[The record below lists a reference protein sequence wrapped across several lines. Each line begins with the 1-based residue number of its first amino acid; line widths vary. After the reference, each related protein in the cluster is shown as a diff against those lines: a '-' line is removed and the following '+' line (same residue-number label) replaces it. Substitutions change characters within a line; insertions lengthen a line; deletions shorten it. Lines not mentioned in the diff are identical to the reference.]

1 MGASN
6 NQNFLVSVAHH
17 HLLVHN
23 HWKRSS
29 IGVMVDEKKIVLLT
43 DFIEQKVRKEKE
55 LEFYTSQLEELQKKM
70 FFLRKEIQLTN
81 YIIEIV
87 ENEKVIDIREYLED
101 KRDRDS

>member
-1 MGASN
+1 
-6 NQNFLVSVAHH
+6 
-17 HLLVHN
+17 
-23 HWKRSS
+23 
-29 IGVMVDEKKIVLLT
+29 MVDEKKIVLLT

-55 LEFYTSQLEELQKKM
+55 LEYYTKQLEELQKKM

-87 ENEKVIDIREYLED
+87 DNEKVIDIREYLED

>member
-1 MGASN
+1 LGASN
-6 NQNFLVSVAHH
+6 NQNLLVSVAHH

-23 HWKRSS
+23 HWKRSG

-87 ENEKVIDIREYLED
+87 ENEKVLDIREYLED

>member
-1 MGASN
+1 
-6 NQNFLVSVAHH
+6 
-17 HLLVHN
+17 
-23 HWKRSS
+23 
-29 IGVMVDEKKIVLLT
+29 MVDEKKIVLLT

-55 LEFYTSQLEELQKKM
+55 LEYYTSQLEELQKKM

-87 ENEKVIDIREYLED
+87 ENEKVIDIREYLQD

>member
-1 MGASN
+1 METVGYWSYG
-6 NQNFLVSVAHH
+6 
-17 HLLVHN
+17 
-23 HWKRSS
+23 RR
-29 IGVMVDEKKIVLLT
+29 EEIVLLT

-55 LEFYTSQLEELQKKM
+55 LEYYTKQLEELQKKM

>member
-1 MGASN
+1 
-6 NQNFLVSVAHH
+6 
-17 HLLVHN
+17 
-23 HWKRSS
+23 
-29 IGVMVDEKKIVLLT
+29 MVDEKKIVLLT

-55 LEFYTSQLEELQKKM
+55 LEFYTKQLEELERKM

-87 ENEKVIDIREYLED
+87 EQEKVIDIREYLED

>member
-1 MGASN
+1 
-6 NQNFLVSVAHH
+6 
-17 HLLVHN
+17 
-23 HWKRSS
+23 
-29 IGVMVDEKKIVLLT
+29 MVDEKKIVLLT

-55 LEFYTSQLEELQKKM
+55 LEYYTKQLEELQKKM

-87 ENEKVIDIREYLED
+87 ENEKVIVIREYLED

>member
-1 MGASN
+1 
-6 NQNFLVSVAHH
+6 
-17 HLLVHN
+17 
-23 HWKRSS
+23 
-29 IGVMVDEKKIVLLT
+29 MVDDRKIVLLT

-55 LEFYTSQLEELQKKM
+55 LEFYTKQLEELQKKM

-87 ENEKVIDIREYLED
+87 EQEKVIDIREYLED